1 MISLTT
7 IGDHYL
13 FQRPLLS
20 KHQETLEWLSAI
32 VLWKSELSFFQ
43 KLLDRHVAKMSTAD
57 ARTQAEHFQNV
68 IIYFKCEVIDSL
80 TSRLRLHEK
89 KLSEML
95 ESRDVPKTEY
105 IDEHESLINEL
116 ALVNSRFVRS
126 RHELFAFIGTII

>member
-1 MISLTT
+1 LIKVIKVTAVMISVSFADKFYQDSFRDVMIPCQKITIMISLTT

-68 IIYFKCEVIDSL
+68 IIYFNA
-80 TSRLRLHEK
+80 R
-89 KLSEML
+89 
-95 ESRDVPKTEY
+95 
-105 IDEHESLINEL
+105 
-116 ALVNSRFVRS
+116 
-126 RHELFAFIGTII
+126 